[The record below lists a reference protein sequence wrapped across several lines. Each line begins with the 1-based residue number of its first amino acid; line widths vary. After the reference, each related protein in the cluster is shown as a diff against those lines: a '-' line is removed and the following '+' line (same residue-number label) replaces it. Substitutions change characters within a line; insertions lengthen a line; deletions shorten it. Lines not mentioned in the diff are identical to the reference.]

1 MVSHHQR
8 EHSLLCQSQNLYALT
23 SSKSTGLLCLCLE
36 SGRLFLVWLEQ
47 DKERAWERESS
58 VLNGLVYHMS
68 GPSLYNKDV
77 LTLAIQRGEIMHI
90 ITNWHIHHHE
100 FLGINA
106 YGAGLNALE
115 RKFNKH
121 SPDAVEL
128 KPRNLKLQW
137 KRAWEDPPR
146 SGIMGPVSRTKDP
159 SVSEGSVLFHRRHC
173 LLRVSGVP
181 GLYLDKAW
189 VFFQRPV
196 ESGVHDSACV
206 SDNMVGTVTLSC
218 SDKTHLFLQMLLGD
232 HRAALLLPYFTDKK
246 TKLGNLPKVPQEV
259 SYRAGIKA

>member
-1 MVSHHQR
+1 MKGRDFKRHVIYFKER
-8 EHSLLCQSQNLYALT
+8 KRVFLASLLKISPLLKDQWLAIIKGNILCYAKVRIYMLDFL
-23 SSKSTGLLCLCLE
+23 KKHRVLCLCLE
-36 SGRLFLVWLEQ
+36 SGRLFLVWLEL

-146 SGIMGPVSRTKDP
+146 GGIMGPVLRTKDP
-159 SVSEGSVLFHRRHC
+159 S
-173 LLRVSGVP
+173 
-181 GLYLDKAW
+181 W
-189 VFFQRPV
+189 VK
-196 ESGVHDSACV
+196 D
-206 SDNMVGTVTLSC
+206 LSC
-218 SDKTHLFLQMLLGD
+218 STGGTASAGSVGCLVS
-232 HRAALLLPYFTDKK
+232 TW
-246 TKLGNLPKVPQEV
+246 TKRGCSFRGLWRVGCMTVAVCRIIL
-259 SYRAGIKA
+259 

>member
-1 MVSHHQR
+1 MVSHYQR
-8 EHSLLCQSQNLYALT
+8 ECSLLWQSQNLYALT
-23 SSKSTGLLCLCLE
+23 SSKSTGYLLCLCLE
-36 SGRLFLVWLEQ
+36 SGGLFLLWLEQ
-47 DKERAWERESS
+47 DKERAWERESC

-100 FLGINA
+100 VLGINA

-128 KPRNLKLQW
+128 KRRNLKLQW

-146 SGIMGPVSRTKDP
+146 GGISSIMGPVPRTKDP
-159 SVSEGSVLFHRRHC
+159 SVSQGSVLFHREALHPQGQWGAWSLPGQSVGVLSEACGEWGAWLC
-173 LLRVSGVP
+173 L
-181 GLYLDKAW
+181 
-189 VFFQRPV
+189 
-196 ESGVHDSACV
+196 CV
-206 SDNMVGTVTLSC
+206 G
-218 SDKTHLFLQMLLGD
+218 
-232 HRAALLLPYFTDKK
+232 
-246 TKLGNLPKVPQEV
+246 
-259 SYRAGIKA
+259 